1 MPQCS
6 KAATRSVS
14 RFDDSLQSKSALLLR
29 HGVVLPA
36 ALESEMRT
44 LDDSAPAVSAARF
57 WVLREEQRTLLG
69 FASVEAAARQNP
81 IHSTPLLKAW
91 PFGQGPTLRC
101 STARRVM
108 PSLSFMATGWHR
120 MCSDVGLCFCA
131 AMVLSSNS
139 SDLTPTRALIAI
151 ELTFGPL
158 SGTHARTH
166 PNIMAEA
173 RNVKGRIGICRV
185 PLLRSFLRGVR
196 CWSFPLC
203 CQLAKESH
211 DV

>member
-1 MPQCS
+1 MS
-6 KAATRSVS
+6 
-14 RFDDSLQSKSALLLR
+14 FDDSLQSKSALLLR

-81 IHSTPLLKAW
+81 IQSKRYQAGTKRYQVGTKW
-91 PFGQGPTLRC
+91 
-101 STARRVM
+101 V
-108 PSLSFMATGWHR
+108 PSGTKWVRMA
-120 MCSDVGLCFCA
+120 SDVQRCWALLLRSYGPILEFIRLDA
-131 AMVLSSNS
+131 DKSANRNRAHLRSA
-139 SDLTPTRALIAI
+139 LRHTR
-151 ELTFGPL
+151 
-158 SGTHARTH
+158 THAPEH
-166 PNIMAEA
+166 YGA
-173 RNVKGRIGICRV
+173 RDVGHIGICRV
-185 PLLRSFLRGVR
+185 PLLRSFPRGFR

>member
-1 MPQCS
+1 MS
-6 KAATRSVS
+6 
-14 RFDDSLQSKSALLLR
+14 FDDSLQSKSALLLR

-81 IHSTPLLKAW
+81 IHSTPLQSTHGRLASNVQRRW
-91 PFGQGPTLRC
+91 ALLLRSYGPILEFIRLDADKSANRNRAHLR
-101 STARRVM
+101 S
-108 PSLSFMATGWHR
+108 
-120 MCSDVGLCFCA
+120 
-131 AMVLSSNS
+131 
-139 SDLTPTRALIAI
+139 ALR
-151 ELTFGPL
+151 
-158 SGTHARTH
+158 HARTH
-166 PNIMAEA
+166 APEHYGA
-173 RNVKGRIGICRV
+173 RNVGHIGICRV
-185 PLLRSFLRGVR
+185 PLLRSFPRGVR

>member
-81 IHSTPLLKAW
+81 IQSKRYQAGTKRY
-91 PFGQGPTLRC
+91 Q
-101 STARRVM
+101 
-108 PSLSFMATGWHR
+108 
-120 MCSDVGLCFCA
+120 VGTNGIGCA
-131 AMVLSSNS
+131 AMLGSAFAQLWSYPRIH
-139 SDLTPTRALIAI
+139 PT
-151 ELTFGPL
+151 
-158 SGTHARTH
+158 
-166 PNIMAEA
+166 
-173 RNVKGRIGICRV
+173 
-185 PLLRSFLRGVR
+185 
-196 CWSFPLC
+196 
-203 CQLAKESH
+203 
-211 DV
+211 